1 MGLKIYFGLW
11 ITQLGMNRQVTL
23 LLTILGIASISTP
36 VFAQQGTGVV
46 TYDPFSLLFLLLIAS
61 VVVGLAVYFFVI
73 LRDSSNQTA
82 TINAQINALN
92 SQVNN
97 MNNLVQ
103 ATVTS
108 LNVNTAVS
116 ERLAQH
122 EVDMDNKYYRLF
134 EMQVMNDIYFKNTLL
149 ELYAMQLTSQDIRQL
164 MSDKLRAT
172 ALQSFKTP
180 DIDVAIKESPFQ
192 VKQESG
198 STK

>member
-1 MGLKIYFGLW
+1 VPTY
-11 ITQLGMNRQVTL
+11 
-23 LLTILGIASISTP
+23 
-36 VFAQQGTGVV
+36 AQQGSGVV

-73 LRDSSNQTA
+73 LRDSSNQT
-82 TINAQINALN
+82 TVINAQVNALN

-122 EVDMDNKYYRLF
+122 EIDMDDKYYRLF

-164 MSDKLRAT
+164 LSDKLKAT
-172 ALQSFKTP
+172 ALQAVKTP
-180 DIDVAIKESPFQ
+180 DVEVTTAENPRLGNQ
-192 VKQESG
+192 GTG

>member
-1 MGLKIYFGLW
+1 
-11 ITQLGMNRQVTL
+11 MNGKTL
-23 LLTILGIASISTP
+23 LWVILGIIAMATP
-36 VFAQQGTGVV
+36 TFAQQGTGVV

-61 VVVGLAVYFFVI
+61 VIVGLAVYFFVI

-82 TINAQINALN
+82 IINAQINALN

-122 EVDMDNKYYRLF
+122 EMEMDDKYYRLL
-134 EMQVMNDIYFKNTLL
+134 QTQILNDIYFKNTLL

-164 MSDKLRAT
+164 MSDKLRVS
-172 ALQSFKTP
+172 ALQSFKP
-180 DIDVAIKESPFQ
+180 SDIDITVKENPQ
-192 VKQESG
+192 G
-198 STK
+198 TTSTR